1 MHLTIAAALALAAQA
16 SPANPGAPV
25 ASNLEYSMPVEGGW
39 SYSTTAGGSEAVFSN
54 ASGAPQMTLRCT
66 RSNRH
71 IALIKTAASASP
83 TMWVWTSSQ
92 QKNLPVTYD
101 PTAGTVT
108 AELGAYDAL
117 LDAIASSRGRI
128 GFSTSGVAALV
139 VPPWAEVGRVIEDC
153 RV

>member
-1 MHLTIAAALALAAQA
+1 MHLSIVAALALAAQA
-16 SPANPGAPV
+16 SPAREGTPV
-25 ASNLEYSMPVEGGW
+25 ASNLEYSMPVEGSWAW
-39 SYSTTAGGSEAVFSN
+39 SATAGGSEAVFSN
-54 ASGAPQMTLRCT
+54 ASAAPQFTIRCT
-66 RSNRH
+66 RSNRR

-92 QKNLPVTYD
+92 QKNLPAIYD
-101 PTAGTVT
+101 SAAGTVT
-108 AELGAYDAL
+108 AELGAYDPL